1 MVKDKKMSVIPE
13 WDLSDLYESMN
24 SKEIT
29 KDIEFCK
36 DECKKFEK
44 KYKTKVKNLN
54 GQDLYK
60 AIKKSEFVE
69 EKMGRI
75 ASFSFLNYAVK
86 STDSKV
92 ASFHQMTMENVTN
105 ASSHL
110 VFFSLEVNKL
120 SDNHLNNLYKESD
133 DLKWYKPYL
142 DSIRRFKKHQLS
154 EDIEKLFL
162 EKSITGSRAW
172 IRLYDETLAGLKFI
186 YKDEELNL
194 AQALELLSSKDE
206 NIRKE
211 IAKVIGVTFKE
222 NVKIFSYITNVLAK
236 DKDISDNWHK
246 FDKPISSR
254 NLGNHIEDDVVDSL
268 VATVKKNYS
277 KISHRYYKLKADM
290 MGKKYLNYYDRN
302 APLPFENDKV
312 YSWNEAVE
320 LVLKGY
326 NKFSPELAK
335 LGKKFFDNNW
345 IDVPPRKGKRQGAF
359 ASPCTPSTHPYLML
373 NFQGKIRDIMTLAHE
388 LGHGVHMLLSNDKGY
403 FMSDT
408 PLTLAETAS
417 VFGEQLI
424 FREIL
429 NNENNPEVRKGIIAN
444 KVGDMVNTVV
454 RQIAFLEFER
464 RVHDERKKGEISE
477 ERICNIWLEV
487 QKESLGEHI
496 KFEEEY
502 KYYWT
507 YISHFIHSPF
517 YVYSYA
523 FGDCLVNSLYTNYLN
538 DKSGEFESKYLE
550 MLKAGGTLH
559 HKELLKPFGLDA
571 SNASFWQNGIDM
583 IVGLID
589 ELEELNKK

>member
-1 MVKDKKMSVIPE
+1 MTESKNTNTMPS
-13 WDLSDLYESMN
+13 WDLSDLYESID
-24 SKEIT
+24 SKEIQ

-36 DECKKFEK
+36 NECEKFEE
-44 KYKTKVKNLN
+44 KYKGKVKELS

-60 AIKKSEFVE
+60 AIKKSEDVE
-69 EKMGRI
+69 EKMGQLV
-75 ASFSFLNYAVK
+75 SFSYLNYAVK

-92 ASFHQMTMENVTN
+92 ASFHQMIMENITN
-105 ASSHL
+105 ASSQL
-110 VFFSLEVNKL
+110 VFFSLEINRL
-120 SDNHLNNLYKESD
+120 SDNHLNNLYKESG
-133 DLKWYKPYL
+133 DLKWYKPYI
-142 DSIRRFKKHQLS
+142 DGIRRFKKHQLS

-162 EKSITGSRAW
+162 EKSVTGSRAW
-172 IRLYDETLAGLKFI
+172 IRLYDETLAELKFI
-186 YKDEELNL
+186 YRKKELNL
-194 AQALELLSSKDE
+194 AQALELLSNKDE
-206 NIRKE
+206 SVRKE
-211 IAKVIGVTFKE
+211 IAGVIGNTLKE
-222 NVKIFSYITNVLAK
+222 NIKIFSYITNVLAK

-246 FDKPISSR
+246 FEKPISSR
-254 NLGNHIEDDVVDSL
+254 NLSNFIEDDVVDSL
-268 VATVKKNYS
+268 VSTVKKNYS
-277 KISHRYYKLKADM
+277 KISHRYYKLKAEM

-302 APLPFENDKV
+302 APLPFENDKT
-312 YSWNEAVE
+312 YSWEEAVE

-326 NKFSPELAK
+326 NKFSPELAR

-388 LGHGVHMLLSNDKGY
+388 LGHGVHMLLSNEKGY

-429 NNENNPEVRKGIIAN
+429 NNENDPEVRKGIIAN
-444 KVGDMVNTVV
+444 KIGDMISTVV

-464 RVHDERKKGEISE
+464 KVHDERKKGEISE
-477 ERICNIWLEV
+477 ERLCDIWFEV

-523 FGDCLVNSLYTNYLN
+523 FGDCLVNSLYTSYLN
-538 DKSGEFESKYLE
+538 DKSGDFEKKYIE

-571 SNASFWQNGIDM
+571 SNSSFWQNGIDVL
-583 IVGLID
+583 IGLID